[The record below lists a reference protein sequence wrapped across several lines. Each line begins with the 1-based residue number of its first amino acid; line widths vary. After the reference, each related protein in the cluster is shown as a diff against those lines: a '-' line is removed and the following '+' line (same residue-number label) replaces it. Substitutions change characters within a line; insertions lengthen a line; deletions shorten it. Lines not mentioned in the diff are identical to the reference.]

1 MADSDAPIL
10 PLPPEVAKKVQSS
23 VKITNL
29 NGVIVELIKNA
40 LDAGAGSVSITIDY
54 RRGGCVVE
62 DDGYGLPAAEF
73 KDGGGLCQP
82 HRKLRLFL
90 IFSLDLLTVCRYVE
104 SRQAVSIKLQRTI
117 FSRIGYYVSLDD

>member
-29 NGVIVELIKNA
+29 NGVIVELTKNA
-40 LDAGAGSVSITIDY
+40 LDAGAGSISIVVDY
-54 RRGGCVVE
+54 RRGGCIVE

-73 KDGGGLCQP
+73 MEGSGLCRS
-82 HRKLRLFL
+82 HRKLRSDV
-90 IFSLDLLTVCRYVE
+90 FSLDFLTVCRYLE
-104 SRQAVSIKLQRTI
+104 SRQTISVQLQRTI
-117 FSRIGYYVSLDD
+117 SSRTGYYVSSDD

>member
-29 NGVIVELIKNA
+29 NGVVVELTKNA
-40 LDAGAGSVSITIDY
+40 LDAGAGSISIVVDY
-54 RRGGCVVE
+54 RRGGCIVE

-73 KDGGGLCQP
+73 KDGSGLCRP
-82 HRKLRLFL
+82 HRKLCSDV
-90 IFSLDLLTVCRYVE
+90 FSLDFLTVCRYLE
-104 SRQAVSIKLQRTI
+104 SR
-117 FSRIGYYVSLDD
+117 